1 MDVLLVEDDDSIAE
15 PLVDGLARYGIRAR
29 RVVTGAQALAAP
41 PADMVLLDLG
51 LPDID
56 GIEVCRT
63 LRRRT
68 DTPVI
73 MLTAR
78 GGEADRVLGL
88 ELGADDYLA
97 KPFSLRELVARM
109 HAVGRRT
116 QPAGAV
122 GKASKDGTQR
132 VGDLV
137 IDRRTRQVRLHG
149 TPLPLAP
156 KEYDV
161 LVALAEDPGAVVTR
175 RTLLETVWSPNFF
188 GRGKTLDFHIACLR
202 RKLGD
207 PAWIETV
214 RGVGFRLTAAS

>member
-1 MDVLLVEDDDSIAE
+1 MDVLLVEDDDTIAV
-15 PLVDGLARYGIRAR
+15 PLVEGLARYGIHAR
-29 RVVTGAQALAAP
+29 RVATGAEALTAP
-41 PADMVLLDLG
+41 RAEMVLLDLG
-51 LPDID
+51 LPDLD

-63 LRRRT
+63 LRRDT
-68 DTPVI
+68 DVPVI

-116 QPAGAV
+116 ATRAGGPSAERV
-122 GKASKDGTQR
+122 QR
-132 VGDLV
+132 VGDLS
-137 IDRRTRQVRLHG
+137 IDHRTRRVQLRDAPV
-149 TPLPLAP
+149 TLAP

-161 LVALAEDPGAVVTR
+161 LVALAADPGAVVTR

-188 GRGKTLDFHIACLR
+188 GRGKTLDFHVAGLR

-207 PAWIETV
+207 PARIETV
-214 RGVGFRLTAAS
+214 RGVGFRLAALC